1 MKLKVLNIIA
11 CLFIAAC
18 VITSCLD
25 DDNIVYETNYKS
37 SITAFSFDSIV
48 TYYPSVT
55 KEGKDTT
62 LSKYVV
68 GSNYPFIIDQVKGQ
82 IYNADSLPVGTD
94 VSRVVVNI
102 QTEGYY
108 IFIEAGEKDTIWI
121 NEDSLDFTQPVQF
134 KVLSEMNTFGQI
146 YTAKINVHQQ
156 NPDTM
161 SWTRF
166 TGNLSTEIENQKAVY
181 LNGNIIVFSEN
192 ETQTTVT
199 STQDGKEW
207 TPLQAIN
214 LSIKADYN
222 SAMVWNEKIYI
233 LADNALYASENGIN
247 WTKVETDQSFS
258 TLTASSKNKLTG
270 TDTDN
275 YYIESSDAINWERH
289 DSMPTDF
296 PNAPFTFTSY
306 ALSTNA
312 SMERIV
318 LMGNNPVEADTTN
331 VVWGQID
338 NEHEWAAMTYENNKK
353 LCPKFENP
361 TMIHYNN
368 KLYAFGGPA
377 TDGISLAAFEQFYS
391 SKDNGISWEPVT
403 KVLTFPKEFKT
414 IYEQAE
420 GNYSC
425 IVDNDNFIWI
435 IWSKTGEV
443 WRGRINKL
451 GFIKQ

>member
-11 CLFIAAC
+11 CLFVAAC

-25 DDNIVYETNYKS
+25 SDDVVYETNYKS

-55 KEGKDTT
+55 DAGNDTT

-68 GSNYPFIIDQVKGQ
+68 GTKYPFIIDQIRGQ
-82 IYNADSLPVGTD
+82 IYNADSLPKGTD
-94 VSRVVVNI
+94 VSKVVVNI
-102 QTEGYY
+102 TSEGYY
-108 IFIEAGEKDTIWI
+108 VFIEAGENDSIWSGA
-121 NEDSLDFTQPVQF
+121 DSLDFTNPIQF

-156 NPDTM
+156 DPEVMTWTKITSLDTD
-161 SWTRF
+161 
-166 TGNLSTEIENQKAVY
+166 IKAQKAIY
-181 LNGNIIVFSEN
+181 ANEKIFVFTEG
-192 ETQTTVT
+192 ETQVSVT
-199 STQDGKEW
+199 STANGKEW
-207 TPLQAIN
+207 TSLQAID
-214 LSIKADYN
+214 IPVKADYTT
-222 SAMVWNEKIYI
+222 AIEWAGKIYM
-233 LADNALYASENGIN
+233 LADKILYASENGIN
-247 WTKVETDQSFS
+247 WSKVETEQNFNA
-258 TLTASSKNKLTG
+258 LVASCKNKMVG
-270 TDTDN
+270 IDTDN
-275 YYIESSDAINWERH
+275 HYIESADAINWEQYQT
-289 DSMPTDF
+289 MPADF
-296 PNAPFTFTSY
+296 PQAPFTSATY

-318 LMGNNPVEADTTN
+318 LMGNNLVEEDTTN

-338 NEHEWAAMTYENNKK
+338 NEHEWAALTYESHKE

-361 TMIHYNN
+361 TIIHYNN

-377 TDGISLAAFEQFYS
+377 KDDAEIPAFKLFYA
-391 SKDNGISWEPVT
+391 SKDNGISWEPIT
-403 KVLTFPKEFKT
+403 ENLLFPEEFT
-414 IYEQAE
+414 TLYEQAG

-425 IVDNDNFIWI
+425 IVDKNNFVWI
-435 IWSKTGEV
+435 IWSNTGEV

>member
-18 VITSCLD
+18 AITSCLSD
-25 DDNIVYETNYKS
+25 DVNYETNYNA

-55 KEGKDTT
+55 EEGNDTT

-68 GSNYPFIIDQVKGQ
+68 GSKYPFVIDQVKGQ
-82 IYNADSLPVGTD
+82 IYNADSLPKGTD
-94 VSRVVVNI
+94 ISKVVVNI
-102 QTEGYY
+102 QTDGYY
-108 IFIEAGEKDTIWI
+108 IFIEAGENDSIWSDT
-121 NEDSLDFTQPVQF
+121 DSLDFTQPVQF
-134 KVLSEMNTFGQI
+134 KVLSEMSTFGQI
-146 YTAKINVHQQ
+146 YTAQINVHQQ
-156 NPDTM
+156 DPDTM
-161 SWTRF
+161 SWTKF
-166 TGNLSTEIENQKAVY
+166 TGNFSTEIEAQKAVY
-181 LNGNIIVFSEN
+181 VNNSIFVFADS
-192 ETQTTVT
+192 ETQVAVT

-207 TPLQAIN
+207 TALQPID
-214 LSIKADYN
+214 LSVKADY
-222 SAMVWNEKIYI
+222 STAMAWNEKIYI
-233 LADNALYASENGIN
+233 LADKTLYASENGIN
-247 WTKVETDQSFS
+247 WTKVETEQTFS
-258 TLTASSKNKLTG
+258 TLAAASKNKIIG
-270 TDTDN
+270 IDTDN
-275 YYIESSDAINWERH
+275 YYIESSDAINWERYNA
-289 DSMPTDF
+289 MPTDF
-296 PNAPFTFTSY
+296 PKTPFTSTSH

-312 SMERIV
+312 DMERIV
-318 LMGNNPVEADTTN
+318 IMGYNPVETDTTS

-338 NEHEWAAMTYENNKK
+338 NEHEWVAMTYEDNKA
-353 LCPKFENP
+353 LCPNFENP
-361 TMIHYNN
+361 TITYYNN

-377 TDGISLAAFEQFYS
+377 IDGTKLHAFEQFYL

-403 KVLTFPKEFKT
+403 KILAFPEEFRT
-414 IYEQAE
+414 TYAQAE